1 MPADSSRCNFR
12 QGAWNR
18 VRTRDHDGF
27 KAHEVDA
34 VTLSCAD
41 SRDVG
46 SISGLMAQLAPFI
59 LAEPGAD
66 TEPFMLQ
73 EL

>member
-1 MPADSSRCNFR
+1 M
-12 QGAWNR
+12 
-18 VRTRDHDGF
+18 RTRDHDGF

-41 SRDVG
+41 SRDLA
-46 SISGLMAQLAPFI
+46 SISGLMVQLAPFI

-66 TEPFMLQ
+66 TEPFMLL
-73 EL
+73 EV